1 MGVALSLDG
10 FTPLQVAAIRIDVA
24 AIIIVIY
31 AIATG
36 RGMPGDGSGPR
47 IWLHVLGFA
56 FFSNVLPF
64 SLLSWG
70 MQHVPSGFA
79 GVTMAV
85 VPLLVL
91 PLAHFLVR
99 GERMSWIKSI
109 GFIAGF
115 VGTLILIGPDA
126 FAASGGDWES
136 IARLACVCASAS
148 YALGSITTRLAP
160 PTGMISYAAATLAV
174 AGFMIT
180 PYAIY
185 ADGFPAFGADKATL
199 SVLYLAV
206 FLTAI
211 ATLMM
216 VQIIRTAGPSFLSLV
231 NYQVPLWSI
240 AFGVGLLSESLPDS
254 LFIALVL
261 ILGGLAVSQFGSKLL
276 NR

>member
-91 PLAHFLVR
+91 PLAHFLVPV
-99 GERMSWIKSI
+99 W
-109 GFIAGF
+109 
-115 VGTLILIGPDA
+115 V
-126 FAASGGDWES
+126 
-136 IARLACVCASAS
+136 LAW
-148 YALGSITTRLAP
+148 P
-160 PTGMISYAAATLAV
+160 
-174 AGFMIT
+174 
-180 PYAIY
+180 
-185 ADGFPAFGADKATL
+185 
-199 SVLYLAV
+199 
-206 FLTAI
+206 
-211 ATLMM
+211 
-216 VQIIRTAGPSFLSLV
+216 
-231 NYQVPLWSI
+231 
-240 AFGVGLLSESLPDS
+240 
-254 LFIALVL
+254 
-261 ILGGLAVSQFGSKLL
+261 
-276 NR
+276 